1 MKRAIAVL
9 CLLATTAHADDY
21 YDDDAPPAYQLN
33 LQADIPA
40 LAIVTLTTTAWF
52 FDLGPAWCHPRCDP
66 STLNGID
73 RPFAGRYYPSWTT
86 AGTSV
91 ATVLLVT
98 PLPILLAVE
107 KPKNALNDSV
117 VIAES
122 VMFSSALGVMFET
135 GVRRPRPFLYS
146 DKAPLSVRNDTNASL
161 SFFSGHTA
169 DSFAAT
175 IALWRTLDR
184 LDVRA
189 RWKYLLL
196 GAGLAGSAF
205 VGVSRVVSGDHF
217 PTDVVVGADI
227 GIGFGFLLPALHS
240 RGMLVSPTYIGGD
253 SPGLSFAGSF

>member
-1 MKRAIAVL
+1 VKSIALLCVL
-9 CLLATTAHADDY
+9 AATAHADDS
-21 YDDDAPPAYQLN
+21 DDYDAPPAYKLN
-33 LQADIPA
+33 LEADIPA
-40 LAIVTLTTTAWF
+40 LAITTFTTTAWF
-52 FDLGPAWCHPRCDP
+52 FDLGPAWCAPRCDP
-66 STLNGID
+66 TTLNALD
-73 RPFAGRYYPSWTT
+73 RPFAGRYVPAWTT
-86 AGTSV
+86 AGTTT
-91 ATVLLVT
+91 ATVLLVA

-107 KPKNALNDSV
+107 RPKNAINDTV

-146 DKAPLSVRNDTNASL
+146 DKAPLSVRTDTNGSL

-184 LDVRA
+184 LELRP
-189 RWKYLLL
+189 RWKYLIL

-205 VGVSRVVSGDHF
+205 VGISRVASGDHF
-217 PTDVVVGADI
+217 PTDVIVGADI

-240 RGMLVSPTYIGGD
+240 RGVAVSPTYVGGD
-253 SPGLSFAGSF
+253 SPGVSFAGAF